1 MKKLFVLIF
10 YLFLF
15 QVNVGWGQMDSDF
28 NYNNNFTSSVPWIRQ
43 LPTNGGA
50 VGVVNANDGGFITC
64 TGSEGNIN
72 FCKYSEEGEFLWIK
86 SIPIPES
93 EKIGGEK
100 ELHSI
105 NKFIP
110 IEDGYLFGGGV
121 MYDNMFLKINNQGDT
136 LFCRVFDQATNG
148 QIVSVIEIDDVYAL
162 FLWGNNNTP
171 AYFKL
176 YSKDG
181 VFIENFYL
189 SSVELGSMAYL
200 YHISDDRF
208 LIGGYDNYYYF
219 FDYNFNLL
227 NSYYSENT
235 RLFLLRQMGGYI
247 SISNDGGSYT
257 QNNWHNDS
265 LIRFDENFNVIWKK
279 PVLDYFTPYSQ
290 GYFQIRNLIETPEN
304 DIIFSGAF
312 GREDY
317 HRNFWVKVD
326 ENGNLIWTYT
336 LAANANA
343 HSVHGTIYR
352 PDGIVMLQAEQP
364 YQVSDNYGNM
374 LWLVKTRPDGTLAN
388 EELETNT
395 TINISPNP
403 ANENITISFP
413 EIFSGTIEIFNLQG
427 QKVFDTQTENIQQT
441 TINISNLPEG
451 FYLLKTFNNPNNTIA
466 TTKFIVN

>member
-1 MKKLFVLIF
+1 
-10 YLFLF
+10 
-15 QVNVGWGQMDSDF
+15 
-28 NYNNNFTSSVPWIRQ
+28 
-43 LPTNGGA
+43 
-50 VGVVNANDGGFITC
+50 
-64 TGSEGNIN
+64 
-72 FCKYSEEGEFLWIK
+72 
-86 SIPIPES
+86 
-93 EKIGGEK
+93 
-100 ELHSI
+100 
-105 NKFIP
+105 
-110 IEDGYLFGGGV
+110 
-121 MYDNMFLKINNQGDT
+121 
-136 LFCRVFDQATNG
+136 
-148 QIVSVIEIDDVYAL
+148 
-162 FLWGNNNTP
+162 
-171 AYFKL
+171 
-176 YSKDG
+176 
-181 VFIENFYL
+181 
-189 SSVELGSMAYL
+189 
-200 YHISDDRF
+200 
-208 LIGGYDNYYYF
+208 
-219 FDYNFNLL
+219 
-227 NSYYSENT
+227 
-235 RLFLLRQMGGYI
+235 MGGYI